1 MELLVDNVVDV
12 DLLVV
17 SCLEGTNVLEGVTF
31 VVLGVFNQ
39 KRIGTER
46 VTDVVFLVHEVGV
59 MEGDLAL
66 IPSGLVLGEVQLHI
80 GHMQE
85 VAAQYEV
92 IACCGIKD
100 IGFDGREAPGVT
112 EFRQGKVM

>member
-1 MELLVDNVVDV
+1 MVDNIVNVN
-12 DLLVV
+12 LLVV
-17 SCLEGTNVLEGVTF
+17 SSLEGTFNVIKGVTC
-31 VVLGVFNQ
+31 VVLGVLNKEGIDA
-39 KRIGTER
+39 KR
-46 VTDVVFLVHEVGV
+46 VSNVVFLIHEVGV

-66 IPSGLVLGEVQLHI
+66 IPSCLILGEVQLHI
-80 GHMQE
+80 GHTQE

-92 IACCGIKD
+92 ITCWSIKD

>member
-17 SCLEGTNVLEGVTF
+17 SCLEGTFNVVEGVTF
-31 VVLGVFNQ
+31 VVLGVLNQ
-39 KRIGTER
+39 KRIDAKR
-46 VTDVVFLVHEVGV
+46 VTDVVFLIHEVGV

-80 GHMQE
+80 GHMRKLQPNM
-85 VAAQYEV
+85 
-92 IACCGIKD
+92 
-100 IGFDGREAPGVT
+100 RS
-112 EFRQGKVM
+112 